1 MVDALEHADG
11 IIGYNRIDSDKF
23 NDNAYSL
30 SDALDNTNTVNT
42 HVWLKDPE
50 GGYKSLKGEEIIVYL
65 SELGWEWGVVY
76 NKH

>member
-30 SDALDNTNTVNT
+30 SDVLDNTTQ
-42 HVWLKDPE
+42 
-50 GGYKSLKGEEIIVYL
+50 
-65 SELGWEWGVVY
+65 
-76 NKH
+76 